1 MTAVLERQ
9 RWLAAL
15 ALAVAIPLPFTGVVS
30 WPFLLPFLAVALWVV
45 SSRRPLAPPPAWLEN
60 VLAPVI
66 LAAVVTAGGVQYGI
80 LRPVSQLAVLVA
92 AVRLPG
98 CGKRSRAMSTGGILA
113 LVGVAGIA
121 SSTHPSLALYLVAL
135 LTFVLVAVGRLTGV
149 NLAEGATAGGRGTIW
164 PPLRLVA
171 GSVLVALL
179 VAAPL
184 FALLPRLRSP
194 FAAAPFGARS
204 VTGFREA
211 VMLHGIGD
219 VKESRRL
226 VMRVAFPS
234 IERGRVSPDWLR
246 LVGATMKHYRAGGW
260 VEGRL
265 KSQRLAGHPE
275 HSVTLV
281 EGAPAAGL
289 RRAEFVL
296 EKETGVLFTP
306 AGCVS
311 LTMHSSVGVTREALG
326 VLRIPRGTELPL
338 PYGVEFDPMRVE
350 QPPPDDVDLE
360 LPTGS
365 DNLRALAKQVAGRP
379 TNTLAAA
386 LALEQHLQRSYR
398 YVLRTHAPVRED
410 PVQWFLFRSR
420 EGHCEFFASSMVL
433 LLRALGIPA
442 RLQAGYA
449 GGEPDGEGGY
459 LVRDSHAHAW
469 VVAYIEHDRT
479 GVPMAKGQAGAVS
492 LGAGAGGSGGHLRRA
507 GGGDVAGPPRNG
519 EWRVFDPTPAE
530 GRPGILEAAGGPAL
544 RWGWQRIEGLWDRWV
559 LTFSL
564 TDQVEFARRAL
575 DALAS
580 GSRYLPPLALALGG
594 LVAIVLLFKTRRR
607 KGPEQARVTGR
618 TTHVTRALQKAMR
631 GAARRGVSIPPT
643 MTARGFAS
651 AAAGAFPAAGE
662 PLAWLVREH
671 ERARY
676 AGGAPPPRRKVRLAV
691 RAISRGF
698 GRAPRRVSGR
708 PASP

>member
-15 ALAVAIPLPFTGVVS
+15 ALAVAVPLPFTGVVS

-60 VLAPVI
+60 VLAPLI
-66 LAAVVTAGGVQYGI
+66 LAVVVAAGGVRYGI

-92 AVRLPG
+92 AVRLAG
-98 CGKRSRAMSTGGILA
+98 CGQRPRAMSTGGILA

-121 SSTHPSLALYLVAL
+121 SSTHPSLAVYLVAL
-135 LTFVLVAVGRLTGV
+135 LAFVLVAVGRLTAV
-149 NLAEGATAGGRGTIW
+149 TVAEGATAGGRATVW

-171 GSVLVALL
+171 GSVVVSIL

-226 VMRVAFPS
+226 VMRVVFPGV
-234 IERGRVSPDWLR
+234 ERDRVSPDWLR
-246 LVGATMKHYRAGGW
+246 LVGATMRHYRAGGW

-265 KSQRLAGHPE
+265 KGQRLAGHPADP
-275 HSVTLV
+275 VTLV
-281 EGAPAAGL
+281 EGAPHAGL
-289 RRAEFVL
+289 RRAEIVL
-296 EKETGVLFTP
+296 EKETGVLFAP
-306 AGCVS
+306 AGAVS
-311 LTMHSSVGVTREALG
+311 LTVHSPVAVTRELSG
-326 VLRIPRGTELPL
+326 VLRIPRGTELPV
-338 PYGVEFDPMRVE
+338 PYGVEFDPELVE
-350 QPPPDDVDLE
+350 QPLPDSVDLE
-360 LPTGS
+360 LPPGS
-365 DNLRALAKQVAGRP
+365 DNLRSLANQVTGRT
-379 TNTLAAA
+379 TNSLAAA
-386 LALEQHLQRSYR
+386 LALEQHLQHSYH
-398 YVLRTHAPVRED
+398 YVLRTRAPVRED

-433 LLRALGIPA
+433 LLRTLGIPA

-469 VVAYIEHDRT
+469 VLAYVNET
-479 GVPMAKGQAGAVS
+479 
-492 LGAGAGGSGGHLRRA
+492 
-507 GGGDVAGPPRNG
+507 
-519 EWRVFDPTPAE
+519 WRVFDPTPAE
-530 GRPGILEAAGGPAL
+530 GRPGILEAPGGPTL
-544 RWGWQRIEGLWDRWV
+544 RWGWQQIETAWDRWV

-564 TDQVEFARRAL
+564 TDQVEFARQAL

-580 GSRYLPPLALALGG
+580 GSRYLPPLALAIGG
-594 LVAIVLLFKTRRR
+594 VVAIVLLLKTRRR
-607 KGPEQARVTGR
+607 RGPEQAHVTGR
-618 TTHVTRALQKAMR
+618 ATNITRALQRAMYS
-631 GAARRGVSIPPT
+631 AARRGVFIPPA
-643 MTARGFAS
+643 MTAREFAS
-651 AAAGAFPAAGE
+651 AASGAFPAARE

-671 ERARY
+671 ERSRY
-676 AGGAPPPRRKVRLAV
+676 AGGLPPRRHEVKVAG
-691 RAISRGF
+691 RAITREIQ
-698 GRAPRRVSGR
+698 RAPRPLSGS
-708 PASP
+708 PA

>member
-45 SSRRPLAPPPAWLEN
+45 SSGRPLAPPPAWLEN
-60 VLAPVI
+60 VLASLI
-66 LAAVVTAGGVQYGI
+66 FAAVVAAGGVQYGI

-98 CGKRSRAMSTGGILA
+98 CGQRSRAMSTGGILA

-149 NLAEGATAGGRGTIW
+149 TLAEGATTGGRGTIW

-171 GSVLVALL
+171 GSVVVALL

-226 VMRVAFPS
+226 VMRVAFPGV
-234 IERGRVSPDWLR
+234 ERDRVSPDWLR

-275 HSVTLV
+275 HPVTLV

-289 RRAEFVL
+289 RRAEIVL

-311 LTMHSSVGVTREALG
+311 LTMHSSVAVTREALG

-338 PYGVEFDPMRVE
+338 PYGVDFDPVGIE
-350 QPPPDDVDLE
+350 QPPPDSVDLE
-360 LPTGS
+360 LPPGT
-365 DNLRALAKQVAGRP
+365 DNLRALAKQVAGRT
-379 TNTLAAA
+379 TNSLAAA

-433 LLRALGIPA
+433 LLRTLGIPA

-469 VVAYIEHDRT
+469 VLAYVE
-479 GVPMAKGQAGAVS
+479 
-492 LGAGAGGSGGHLRRA
+492 GH
-507 GGGDVAGPPRNG
+507 
-519 EWRVFDPTPAE
+519 WRVFDPTPAE

-564 TDQVEFARRAL
+564 TDQVEFARQAL

-618 TTHVTRALQKAMR
+618 ATQVTRALQRAMH

-651 AAAGAFPAAGE
+651 AAAGAFPGASE

-676 AGGAPPPRRKVRLAV
+676 AGGAPPLRREVRVAV
-691 RAISRGF
+691 RAIRRGF
-698 GRAPRRVSGR
+698 ERTPRRVSGR